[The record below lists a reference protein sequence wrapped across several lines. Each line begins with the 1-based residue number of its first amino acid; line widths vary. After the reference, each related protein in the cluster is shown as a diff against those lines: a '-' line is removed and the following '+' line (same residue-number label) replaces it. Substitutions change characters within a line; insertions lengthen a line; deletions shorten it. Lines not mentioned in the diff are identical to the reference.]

1 MENDF
6 AVHCCTVFSECE
18 MHLFS
23 SSMMEK
29 YCACFL
35 LLAPSAPAFKLWR
48 FLPLLCNNTL
58 LFYSRC
64 FWSDQ
69 GSTPKFLSFLWRT
82 VLAFQNSFGADTTS
96 VSSFL
101 SWTHFFFSGS
111 IARAWLFNASNLF
124 WLFLVFR
131 GGQNESCWCDIFPV
145 SRENFSCLMRQTLSF
160 FFVPLAWVPCN
171 AAIPTVDIFLTQ
183 FWRAPLD
190 EPNND
195 FH

>member
-35 LLAPSAPAFKLWR
+35 LLAPSAPALKLWR

-101 SWTHFFFSGS
+101 SWTHFFF
-111 IARAWLFNASNLF
+111 RAVLLVLDFLMQAICFDFFWFSVEDKTNL
-124 WLFLVFR
+124 V
-131 GGQNESCWCDIFPV
+131 GV
-145 SRENFSCLMRQTLSF
+145 TFS
-160 FFVPLAWVPCN
+160 P
-171 AAIPTVDIFLTQ
+171 
-183 FWRAPLD
+183 
-190 EPNND
+190 
-195 FH
+195 